1 MSEIA
6 IPTIPPAMVETPLP
20 EPRAVISASSTV
32 LSGEGTA
39 RMMIFEDSSALLTP
53 VSRGGSTFSGMGEA
67 RTDVPKKRAARRIV
81 FAC

>member
-1 MSEIA
+1 
-6 IPTIPPAMVETPLP
+6 MVDTPLP

-39 RMMIFEDSSALLTP
+39 RMIIFEGSSALLTP
-53 VSRGGSTFSGMGEA
+53 VSRRASPFSGMGEA
-67 RTDVPKKRAARRIV
+67 RTDEPKKKAARRIV